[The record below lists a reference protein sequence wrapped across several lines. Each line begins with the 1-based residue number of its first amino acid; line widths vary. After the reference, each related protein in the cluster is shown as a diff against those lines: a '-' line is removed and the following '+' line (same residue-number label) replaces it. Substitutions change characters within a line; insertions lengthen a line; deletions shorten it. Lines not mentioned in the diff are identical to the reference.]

1 MRVAFLGGTVLLFA
15 LCGLGDEELLTF
27 IIADFEDCMVPSMYV
42 EQWGAFTDGASGKA
56 SVTCLTDPVS
66 PERGEVIKVDYRV
79 PFGYSFSGFYMK
91 WECPNFDP
99 NEWEYV
105 TFYVRGDPSFFTRR
119 IKVEVK
125 IRGWGWKVCYF
136 DSVTTKWQKVVLPL
150 KDFKWPGP
158 GPAGWWKTNEFVIT
172 FEHERVTRWRGTIYI
187 DNVGF
192 AKHVPVG
199 AQPPT
204 ADFSFSPERPTVG
217 EEVRFTDESTDP
229 DGRVVSWRW
238 EFGDGTISTERN
250 PIHRYSRNGTFKV
263 KLTVADN
270 DGLTDVVEKGISV
283 NAPPSASFA
292 FSPPEPRAGEE
303 VAFDASGSK
312 DLDGKIVRYLW
323 DFDGDGETDA
333 EGVKASYAFPKAG
346 TYVVTLTVVDDNG
359 AAATHRE
366 EVHVA
371 RPPSGFRDVW
381 ALVVGISDYRDEG
394 IRDLKYS
401 EEDARAFHGFLVSPE
416 GGGFLVDHV
425 RLLLGKE
432 ASLKEIRKGLSWLR
446 DSSTK
451 EDLVVFF
458 FAGHGTFDVDR
469 DGDEQDRIDE
479 YLVPH
484 DAEVDAI
491 AATCL
496 CDDEVG
502 YWLGQVKARGLVV
515 ILDSCFS
522 GGNLRAVRS
531 FGEGGRRAGPG
542 NRVFTD
548 LVGEGRIFIA
558 ASQEHETAQESDK
571 LNHGVFTYFLLR
583 GLGYKELPGV
593 EGPEADYDKDGR
605 VTIEELGKYLGE
617 QVPGYAPG
625 QHPIVIGDET
635 LKRIPLPPR
644 PPLLGEVTAVEEE
657 YVAIS
662 LGTRQGVKVGDRFEV
677 FRELVLP
684 DGKVI
689 PEVRAIIE
697 VVAVLGPDRAACRIV
712 VLHFPVEVKDRVRP
726 AGGGPR

>member
-1 MRVAFLGGTVLLFA
+1 MVREALRVAFLGGIVLLFA

-56 SVTCLTDPVS
+56 SVTCLTDLVS

-105 TFYVRGDPSFFTRR
+105 TFYVRGDPSSFTRR

-136 DSVTTKWQKVVLPL
+136 DSVTTEWQKVILPL

-250 PIHRYSRNGTFKV
+250 PTHRYSRNGTFKV

-292 FSPPEPRAGEE
+292 FSPPEPQAGEE
-303 VAFDASGSK
+303 VAFDASGSM
-312 DLDGKIVRYLW
+312 DPDGKIVRYSW
-323 DFDGDGETDA
+323 DFGDGGTA
-333 EGVKASYAFPKAG
+333 EGIEVKHVFEKSGSY
-346 TYVVTLTVVDDNG
+346 TVTLTVTDDDG
-359 AAATHRE
+359 AKAIGKEEIVVKERE
-366 EVHVA
+366 EVFV
-371 RPPSGFRDVW
+371 PKEVW
-381 ALVVGISDYRDEG
+381 GLIIGISDYKAEEL
-394 IRDLKYS
+394 DLNC
-401 EEDARAFHGFLVSPE
+401 ARADAEAMYEWLMGTGVPK
-416 GGGFLVDHV
+416 DHV
-425 RLLLGKE
+425 RLLVDKE
-432 ASLKEIRKGLSWLR
+432 ATLVNVRQGLDWLMKNAEEDDLVIFYFSGHGYQGMDIKPKEETDGWDEYFVVHDTDRGSIEGTALR
-446 DSSTK
+446 DDEFGQFLDEITS
-451 EDLVVFF
+451 EHVLVIF
-458 FAGHGTFDVDR
+458 
-469 DGDEQDRIDE
+469 
-479 YLVPH
+479 
-484 DAEVDAI
+484 
-491 AATCL
+491 
-496 CDDEVG
+496 
-502 YWLGQVKARGLVV
+502 
-515 ILDSCFS
+515 DSCYS
-522 GGNLRAVRS
+522 GGLPK
-531 FGEGGRRAGPG
+531 G
-542 NRVFTD
+542 
-548 LVGEGRIFIA
+548 
-558 ASQEHETAQESDK
+558 Q
-571 LNHGVFTYFLLR
+571 R
-583 GLGYKELPGV
+583 G
-593 EGPEADYDKDGR
+593 
-605 VTIEELGKYLGE
+605 
-617 QVPGYAPG
+617 
-625 QHPIVIGDET
+625 
-635 LKRIPLPPR
+635 LPPR
-644 PPLLGEVTAVEEE
+644 G
-657 YVAIS
+657 
-662 LGTRQGVKVGDRFEV
+662 
-677 FRELVLP
+677 
-684 DGKVI
+684 
-689 PEVRAIIE
+689 
-697 VVAVLGPDRAACRIV
+697 
-712 VLHFPVEVKDRVRP
+712 
-726 AGGGPR
+726 